1 MARRTPRKEQPVSL
15 AFFDTLFPVTGSG
28 RDQGYVVLALYPE
41 GYFTPGRGPT
51 QLHWFA
57 WPSQREHLV
66 AFCLQNTESDIY
78 TSACLYKKR
87 GPEMRRAD
95 NIAHQW
101 AAYADAD
108 SLDLKKLKAEP
119 TMVVKTS
126 PGRHHVY
133 WVTTND
139 DPDRLVEISR
149 TIAHTHAADGC
160 DKGGWDAGQLLRV
173 PGSTNNKYLTRDG
186 STFEVTIAQHSNT
199 WDIAKLADIYP
210 PGTVTAQSDPSLEDM
225 PPKSEW
231 HNSPAVL
238 KEVQEIFAYSVEIEE
253 MFHARYVPEDDWSDI
268 MWRFLGMLARYGA
281 SRLAAMYLGWE
292 APFNKYRG
300 KRSKDRQYEP
310 EHFWNE
316 VCRAYNL
323 PENRAVTNSIQAAT
337 RTILD
342 REEANPENKARKL
355 ASGISLLNH
364 SQREQV
370 PYDTI
375 VDDYV
380 TWAKTCTDAPETY
393 HRAGALC
400 LLTSVFGEFGRHPTR
415 RDSNLTL
422 WFMMLGPT
430 TRARKTTSM
439 NLWVDILADLQ
450 DSRYAYLLGSD
461 VTAEALNVVLPKK
474 DGRTSV
480 LYRDEAH
487 GLFSEQDKK
496 HYFTGFRE
504 RLTDLY
510 SGRVPVVLR
519 AATAGIEMTDEEKA
533 KAIKARTNFVM
544 FLAGTTKQVAEVL
557 TVKDYQS
564 GHLARFLITEAD
576 PPPMTKEMMYSEQYD
591 GSEDAFDGMRHTL
604 ITRIRDA
611 REFWQDIT
619 PPGSLKLINFD
630 DDAWRLLQDAQWGL
644 YEASITNEM
653 HEVLEATAK
662 RMGDS
667 LQKVC
672 VLLAMSE
679 CKTKVT
685 MRHVLKATFLAEEWY
700 AHAVNFAGKLMH
712 SVWSGRQEEIL
723 AMVRSRLDGVTQ
735 AEIYSRFRHKMQERE
750 IDSDLAMLVKAQE
763 MRTIRQGTRVRYLIN
778 KNR

>member
-1 MARRTPRKEQPVSL
+1 MSL
-15 AFFDTLFPVTGSG
+15 PFFDTLFPVNGTG

-41 GYFTPGRGPT
+41 GFFTPGKGPT
-51 QLHWFA
+51 QLHWFS
-57 WPSQREHLV
+57 WPSQREQIM
-66 AFCLQNTESDIY
+66 AFCLHNTESDIY
-78 TSACLYKKR
+78 TSAALYKQR

-108 SLDLKKLKAEP
+108 SLDLAKLKAEP

-133 WVTTND
+133 WVTNND
-139 DPDRLVEISR
+139 EPERLVEISR
-149 TIAHTHAADGC
+149 TIAYSHAEDGC

-173 PGSTNNKYLTRDG
+173 PGSTNNKYRNRDG
-186 STFEVTIAQHSNT
+186 STFEVSVSSYGNP
-199 WDIAKLADIYP
+199 WDINALAEIYP
-210 PGTVTAQSDPSLEDM
+210 PGAATLPATVDIADM
-225 PPKSEW
+225 PDKKEW
-231 HNSPAVL
+231 SNNPDIH
-238 KEVQEIFAYSVEIEE
+238 KEVQEIFAYSVDIEE
-253 MFHARYVPEDDWSDI
+253 MYNAKYGPEQDWSKT
-268 MWRFLGMLARYGA
+268 MWRFLGMLARHGA
-281 SRLAAMYLGWE
+281 SRTAALYLGWE

-300 KRSKDRQYEP
+300 LRDKDIRRDP
-310 EHFWNE
+310 EYFWRE
-316 VCRAYNL
+316 VCDAYDA
-323 PENRAVTNSIQAAT
+323 PENKAITNSIQSAT
-337 RTILD
+337 RIALD
-342 REEANPENKARKL
+342 REDSNPENKARKL
-355 ASGISLLNH
+355 ASGLSLLT
-364 SQREQV
+364 REERERV
-370 PYDTI
+370 PTDTV

-380 TWAKTCTDAPETY
+380 AWAKTCTDAPETY
-393 HRAGALC
+393 HRIGALC
-400 LLTSVFGEFGRHPTR
+400 LLSSVFGEFGRCPVR
-415 RDSNLTL
+415 RDANLTL
-422 WFMMLGPT
+422 WFLMLGPT

-450 DSRYAYLLGSD
+450 TENYAYLLGSD

-519 AATAGIEMTDEEKA
+519 AATAHIEVTDEEKA
-533 KAIKARTNFVM
+533 KTIKARTNFVM

-564 GHLARFLITEAD
+564 GHLARFLISEAD
-576 PPPMTKEMMYSEQYD
+576 PPPMTRDMMYSEQYD
-591 GSEDAFDGMRHTL
+591 GSEDSFDGMRHTL
-604 ITRIRDA
+604 INRIGDA
-611 REFWQDIT
+611 REFWEGRT
-619 PPGSLKLINFD
+619 PPGSLKIVNFET
-630 DDAWRLLQDAQWGL
+630 DAWRRLQDAQWDI
-644 YEASITNEM
+644 YQASIHDEM

-679 CKTKVT
+679 QRT
-685 MRHVLKATFLAEEWY
+685 MVNMGDVLRACLLAEEWY
-700 AHAVNFAGKLMH
+700 TDAVGFAGKLMH

-723 AMVRSRLDGVTQ
+723 GMVRSRLDGVTQ

-763 MRTIRQGTRVRYLIN
+763 LRTIRQGSRVRYLTN
-778 KNR
+778 KGR